1 MTGLPREDSLDSTV
15 ALLREG
21 YAFIGNR
28 CRRLETDAFETRLLG
43 RRTVCLVGAEG
54 ARRVYD
60 GELMQ
65 RQGAMPG
72 WVRNVLVGRGG
83 VQNLDG
89 EAHRHRKRMFMELMT
104 RDRIAALSAGVDAG
118 WRAAAEG
125 WRAGEPVVLFDVAQ
139 QVLCRAVCAW
149 AGVPLPAEDVAR
161 RARQLDSMVAR
172 STDLAWGHWQG
183 HRARWLAERWQAT
196 LVQQVRD
203 GTLTASSSSSSSSS
217 PDPASALA
225 RIAAHREPAGE
236 PLAPQVAAVEMLN
249 LLRPTVLVATYVVF
263 AALAL
268 HRFPETRLRLRGGDD
283 GSLTEFVHEVRRY
296 YPFFPFVAAVV
307 RTPFTW
313 RDYRFEPGRRVL
325 LDVYG
330 TNRDPRIWSDPED
343 FRPQRFAAGPQDPY
357 TFIPQGA
364 GDHYLHHRCAGEW
377 ITIEL
382 MKTTVR
388 FLLDLNYRVPEQDL
402 GYSLRRIPTLPR
414 SGMRIVSGAERA
426 VGSDPGVAERGVA
439 DI

>member
-1 MTGLPREDSLDSTV
+1 MTGLPREGSLDGTV

-43 RRTVCLVGAEG
+43 RRTVCLMGAEG

-65 RQGAMPG
+65 RRGAMPG

-89 EAHRHRKRMFMELMT
+89 ETHRQRKRMFMELMT

-118 WRAAAEG
+118 WRATAEG
-125 WRAGEPVVLFDVAQ
+125 WRAGEPVILFDVAQ

-149 AGVPLPAEDVAR
+149 AGVPLPEEDVAHR
-161 RARQLDSMVAR
+161 SRQLDSMVAR

-183 HRARWLAERWQAT
+183 RRARQRAERWQAA

-203 GTLTASSSSSSSSS
+203 GTLTASS
-217 PDPASALA
+217 DSALA
-225 RIAAHREPAGE
+225 RIAAHREPAGK
-236 PLAPQVAAVEMLN
+236 PLAPRVAAVEMLN

-268 HRFPETRLRLRGGDD
+268 HRFPETRLRLTGGDD

-313 RDYRFEPGRRVL
+313 RDHRFQPGCRVL
-325 LDVYG
+325 LDLYG
-330 TNRDPRIWSDPED
+330 TNRDPRIWSDPEE
-343 FRPQRFAAGPQDPY
+343 FRPQRFAADPPDPY
-357 TFIPQGA
+357 AFIPQGG

-382 MKTTVR
+382 MKTSVR
-388 FLLDLNYRVPEQDL
+388 FLLELPYSVPEQDL
-402 GYSLRRIPTLPR
+402 GYGLRQIPTLPR
-414 SGMRIVSGAERA
+414 SGMRIVPGAAPTVR
-426 VGSDPGVAERGVA
+426 SDVA
-439 DI
+439 DT